1 MGDLS
6 NNICSLCC
14 RLQPRDLLGRLPSQ
28 DKFLSLMLGATA
40 RTILAC
46 PECRDRVDMFQEWW
60 LQWRENLERLKQVQA
75 EQNRLAEQQQPDT
88 TCDSE
93 DRLEIS
99 LTEEIQEERSV
110 VKTDNVITIMKLD
123 ISESEENNIQTCF
136 DDHVHHY
143 FQSNIQN
150 MPLNLVRREIQD
162 TVYNNKY
169 QSEPFVSNLQEDCE
183 EVVSP
188 LPSGY
193 NLPILIP
200 SIALHSKEGLDEPE
214 SNVHQFNQTCV
225 SQDERRKHRNREAS
239 RRYRE
244 KARGDPE
251 LLKKMREQQNKR
263 QKKYYARLK
272 EKKQGKQ
279 FISSQF
285 SLSSDEMM
293 SFPKSGLS

>member
-1 MGDLS
+1 MG
-6 NNICSLCC
+6 
-14 RLQPRDLLGRLPSQ
+14 
-28 DKFLSLMLGATA
+28 
-40 RTILAC
+40 
-46 PECRDRVDMFQEWW
+46 
-60 LQWRENLERLKQVQA
+60 KQVQA
-75 EQNRLAEQQQPDT
+75 EQNRVAEQQQPDT

-93 DRLEIS
+93 DRLEIA

-123 ISESEENNIQTCF
+123 ISESEENNIKTCF
-136 DDHVHHY
+136 DDHVQHY
-143 FQSNIQN
+143 FQSSIQS
-150 MPLNLVRREIQD
+150 MPLNLVRREIHD
-162 TVYNNKY
+162 TVYNEY

-183 EVVSP
+183 EVASP

-272 EKKQGKQ
+272 DKKQVKRV
-279 FISSQF
+279 SSNRS
-285 SLSSDEMM
+285 SLNSDN
-293 SFPKSGLS
+293 LQYN